1 MMVNKATGASLFWK
15 TVWGRAYPRIWGLR
29 REPSWLF
36 FEVII
41 PAIGLVAYLF
51 IYQFFKSPPDMLGL
65 VVLGGMATTYWLNIL
80 WMMASQL
87 YWDKQE
93 GLLELFILSPTSL
106 MAILL
111 GMSIGGLVMATIR
124 ATGVLL
130 FGIFVFGVQFGY
142 EGLGYALLGFFVT
155 MFALYGLGMMLST
168 VFLLWGRAAWQV
180 SLALTEPV
188 YALSGMYSALRA
200 LPTLLQFAAAAV
212 PISLGLDAIR
222 QFLLPTVFDGRYKMV
237 NGESLSGIL
246 NPWLEIGILV
256 VAGIIFNIAA
266 YLLVKRVEWLARVK
280 ATLSLR
286 WQ

>member
-1 MMVNKATGASLFWK
+1 MVEKATGWRLFRK
-15 TVWGRAYPRIWGLR
+15 TVWGRAYPRIIGLS

-36 FEVII
+36 FEVVI
-41 PAIGLVAYLF
+41 PAIGLLAYLF
-51 IYQFFKSPPDMLGL
+51 IYKFLGGGSTDRTQTDILGL
-65 VVLGGMATTYWLNIL
+65 VILGGAAVTYWLNIL

-124 ATGVLL
+124 ASAVMI
-130 FGIFVFGVQFGY
+130 FGIIVFSIQFSLAGI
-142 EGLGYALLGFFVT
+142 LPALAAFLIT

-180 SLALTEPV
+180 SLALTEPI
-188 YALSGMYSALRA
+188 YALSGMYSPLNALKNPV
-200 LPTLLQFAAAAV
+200 LVAAAGIV

-222 QFLLPTVFDGRYKMV
+222 QLLLPSLFDG
-237 NGESLSGIL
+237 SPFSGVL
-246 NPWLEIGILV
+246 NPWLEVGILFAAGV
-256 VAGIIFNIAA
+256 VFNIAA
-266 YLLVKRVEWLARVK
+266 YILVKRVEWLAKVK
-280 ATLSLR
+280 ASLSLR